1 VVSRQDSTPDP
12 KPPGIKPRLPSLRV
26 RLLLIV
32 FALLIPTFAAA
43 ALALYTG
50 YYRDRQEIQKHLL
63 ETGRALSLVLD
74 RQFGQ
79 AEALLW
85 ALAASPVLQT
95 KDHAAFDA
103 VARRAIRL
111 PDAWIVVEEPG
122 RQVVNTRLP
131 PGAALPELPVQDH
144 WKGIAPGQVRVS
156 NLFTGVV
163 AKQPT
168 VGIDTLVILN
178 DGSPRY
184 LSVVM
189 PAAAVR
195 RILSDQ
201 RLPPTWIGAI
211 VDRNG
216 TMVARSRNPD
226 PFVGKPATKDNV
238 LRVQSGVEQ
247 GVFEGT
253 SLDGEAMVL
262 ALARSPSSG
271 WSTIIALP
279 NSEFDAG
286 ERDLALALAAAGTVL
301 LAMGAALAFHVTRR
315 ITRPIEALARDAL
328 ALQDGSLATSFHSTG
343 VEFKETAVL
352 RYALENTR
360 EVLSQQKVERD
371 EAYERLREVKE
382 SLALRVEERTRE
394 LEGANAN
401 LRESQAALAEREA
414 LYAGVF
420 RFSADGIVVFR
431 LSPQGSIVAEACNPV
446 VEHLIGKPSVEVVG
460 QPLAD
465 ILPPDQLP
473 ILETRVRECLTSG
486 HLMVYE
492 QNYAFPARKG
502 MWMTTLV
509 PIREGSEPVVRV
521 LGSLRDITH
530 EKETEFEL
538 RQSRDKYSTLFEHSP
553 FNLAVIGVYPDDR
566 FVYEDANTA
575 LLNSLGFERY
585 DFVGRTPQEIF
596 APETAKHVSKHYRT
610 CVVTKSIM
618 DFEVTGMVPIGEVT
632 RRTVLVPLL
641 DSQGQVTN
649 IFVTS
654 IDLTEQRRMEEQLR
668 QAHRLEAVGQ
678 LTGGI
683 AHDFNNLLTVVMGNL
698 DMLRRAK
705 PDRAPRLIDNAINA
719 VEHGRKLTSQLLA
732 FSRRQPLKPEVVE
745 LKDLIGGMGDM
756 LAQSLRGDITL
767 EIDFAE
773 DLWPVEVDPAQL
785 QAVLINLAANARDAM
800 PKGGKFTIGVR
811 NTISYNDGPA
821 EFVSIEVGDTGIGIP
836 PEALQKVFEP
846 FFTTKPVGRGTGL
859 GLAQVYGFVQ
869 QSGGLID
876 IKSEIGRG
884 TTVNLLLKRTH
895 KVTGE
900 RAPEKETSAGFSLP
914 ASRIL
919 MVEDNSQVAESAMAL
934 LREQGHQVE
943 HCASAPEALQFLERD
958 ARFDIIFS
966 DLVMPGGMDGL
977 DLARTARERWPAIPI
992 LLATGYS
999 DSVERAAREGFPIL
1013 SKPYHPAELERELRR
1028 LISQAGSGSN
1038 VLPMRPRQA

>member
-1 VVSRQDSTPDP
+1 M
-12 KPPGIKPRLPSLRV
+12 
-26 RLLLIV
+26 
-32 FALLIPTFAAA
+32 
-43 ALALYTG
+43 
-50 YYRDRQEIQKHLL
+50 
-63 ETGRALSLVLD
+63 
-74 RQFGQ
+74 
-79 AEALLW
+79 
-85 ALAASPVLQT
+85 AASPILQT
-95 KDHAAFDA
+95 KDYAAFDTL
-103 VARRAIRL
+103 ARRATRL
-111 PDAWIVVEEPG
+111 PDAWVVVEEPG

-131 PGAALPELPVQDH
+131 PGSALPELRGQDH
-144 WKGIAPGQVRVS
+144 WKGITPGQVRVS

-168 VGIDTLVILN
+168 VGVDTLVILD

-184 LSVVM
+184 VSVIM
-189 PAAAVR
+189 PAAVVG

-216 TMVARSRNPD
+216 IIVARSRNPE
-226 PFVGKPATKDNV
+226 PFVGKPATSDNV

-262 ALARSPSSG
+262 ALSRSPASG
-271 WSTIIALP
+271 WSTIVALP
-279 NSEFDAG
+279 NAEFDAG
-286 ERDLALALAAAGTVL
+286 ERDLALALMAAGGVL
-301 LAMGAALAFHVTRR
+301 LALGAALAFHVTRR
-315 ITRPIEALARDAL
+315 ITSPVEALARDAL
-328 ALQDGSLATSFHSTG
+328 ALQDGDLTPPLRSTR
-343 VEFKETAVL
+343 VEFRETSVL
-352 RYALENTR
+352 RHALESTR
-360 EVLSQQKVERD
+360 EVLRRQKVERD
-371 EAYERLREVKE
+371 EAYDRLKVVKE

-394 LEGANAN
+394 LELANAS
-401 LRESQAALAEREA
+401 LRESQTALAEREA

-420 RFSADGIVVFR
+420 KFSADGVFVFK
-431 LSPQGSIVAEACNPV
+431 LSSHGSIVIEACNPV
-446 VEHLIGKPSVEVVG
+446 VEQLVGKPSADVVG
-460 QPLAD
+460 RHLRD
-465 ILPPDQLP
+465 ILPANQWPV
-473 ILETRVRECLTSG
+473 LEARVRDCLTSG
-486 HLMVYE
+486 RLMVYE
-492 QNYAFPARKG
+492 QSHIFPARQG
-502 MWMTTLV
+502 VWMTTLV
-509 PIREGSEPVVRV
+509 PIREGDEPIVRV
-521 LGSLRDITH
+521 IGTLRDITH
-530 EKETEFEL
+530 EKETEAEL
-538 RQSRDKYSTLFEHSP
+538 RQSRDKYSTLFEYSP
-553 FNLAVIGVYPDDR
+553 FNLAVIGVYSNDH

-575 LLNSLGFERY
+575 LLKSLGFTRD
-585 DFVGRTPQEIF
+585 DFVGKRPQQIF
-596 APETAKHVSKHYRT
+596 APETAEHVSRHYRT
-610 CVVTKSIM
+610 CVATKSIM
-618 DFEVTGMVPIGEVT
+618 DFEVTGKVPVGEVT

-641 DSQGQVTN
+641 DGRGQVTK

-668 QAHRLEAVGQ
+668 QSHRLEAVGQ

-719 VEHGRKLTSQLLA
+719 VEHGRKLTTQLLA
-732 FSRRQPLKPEVVE
+732 FSRRQALKPEVID
-745 LKDLIGGMGDM
+745 LKALIGEIGDM

-800 PKGGKFTIGVR
+800 PKGGKFTLCVR
-811 NTISYNDGPA
+811 NTISHNDGPA
-821 EFVSIEVGDTGIGIP
+821 EFVSIEVRDTGTGIAP
-836 PEALQKVFEP
+836 DVLQKVFEP

-876 IKSEIGRG
+876 IKSEVGRG
-884 TTVNLLLKRTH
+884 TTVILLLKRTH
-895 KVTGE
+895 KNQVETGQ
-900 RAPEKETSAGFSLP
+900 EKVEVPAASLQ

-919 MVEDNSQVAESAMAL
+919 VVEDNLQVAEFAIAL
-934 LREQGHQVE
+934 LRDQGHQVE
-943 HCASAPEALQFLERD
+943 HCASAPDAIQFLERD
-958 ARFDIIFS
+958 ARFDAIFS

-977 DLARTARERWPAIPI
+977 DLARTVRERWPAMPI

-1028 LISQAGSGSN
+1028 LIPQAGNGSN
-1038 VLPMRPRQA
+1038 VLPLRPRQA

>member
-1 VVSRQDSTPDP
+1 M
-12 KPPGIKPRLPSLRV
+12 

-32 FALLIPTFAAA
+32 FALLIPAFAAA

-85 ALAASPVLQT
+85 ALAASPILQT
-95 KDHAAFDA
+95 KDYVAFDA
-103 VARRAIRL
+103 LARRATRL
-111 PDAWIVVEEPG
+111 PEAWIVVEEPG

-131 PGAALPELPVQDH
+131 PGATLPELPVQDH

-163 AKQPT
+163 ARQPT
-168 VGIDTLVILN
+168 VSIDTLVILN
-178 DGSPRY
+178 DGSPRFIA
-184 LSVVM
+184 VIM
-189 PAAAVR
+189 PAAVVG

-201 RLPPTWIGAI
+201 RLPPTWVGAI

-216 TMVARSRNPD
+216 TMVARSRNPE
-226 PFVGKPATKDNV
+226 PFIGKPATTENV
-238 LRVQSGVEQ
+238 QRIQSGLEQ
-247 GVFEGT
+247 GVFEGK

-271 WSTIIALP
+271 WSTIVALP
-279 NSEFDAG
+279 NAEFDAG
-286 ERDLALALAAAGTVL
+286 ARDLALALAAAGSML
-301 LAMGAALAFHVTRR
+301 LALAAALAFHVTRR
-315 ITRPIEALARDAL
+315 ITRPVEALAKDAL
-328 ALQDGSLATSFHSTG
+328 ALQDGSFETSLHSTG

-352 RYALENTR
+352 RHALESTR
-360 EVLSQQKVERD
+360 EVLRQQRAERD
-371 EAYERLREVKE
+371 EAFGHLREVKE

-394 LEGANAN
+394 LETVNAS
-401 LRESQAALAEREA
+401 LRESQGALAEREA

-420 RFSADGIVVFR
+420 RFSADGIFVFR
-431 LSPQGSIVAEACNPV
+431 LSPHGSIVAEACNPV
-446 VEHLIGKPSVEVVG
+446 VEHLTGKPSVDMAG
-460 QPLAD
+460 RPLSE
-465 ILPPDQLP
+465 ILPPDQWP
-473 ILETRVRECLTSG
+473 ILEARVRECLTSG

-492 QNYAFPARKG
+492 QSYAFPARKG

-509 PIREGSEPVVRV
+509 PIREGSEPVLRV

-530 EKETEFEL
+530 EKETEVEL

-553 FNLAVIGVYPDDR
+553 FNLAVIGVYPNDR

-575 LLNSLGFERY
+575 LLKSLGFAHD
-585 DFVGRTPQEIF
+585 DFVGRMPQEIF

-618 DFEVTGMVPIGEVT
+618 DFEVTGKVPIGEVT

-641 DSQGQVTN
+641 DGQGQVTK

-705 PDRAPRLIDNAINA
+705 SDRAPRLIDNAINA

-732 FSRRQPLKPEVVE
+732 FSRRQPLKPEVVD
-745 LKDLIGGMGDM
+745 LKNLIGGMGDM

-800 PKGGKFTIGVR
+800 PKGGKFTVGVR
-811 NTISYNDGPA
+811 NTISYNDGPV
-821 EFVSIEVGDTGIGIP
+821 ELVSVEVSDTGIGIP
-836 PEALQKVFEP
+836 PESLQKVFEP

-876 IKSEIGRG
+876 IKSEVGRG
-884 TTVNLLLKRTH
+884 TTVTLLLKRTD
-895 KVTGE
+895 KDLSE
-900 RAPEKETSAGFSLP
+900 DLPEKETSPGVSVR

-919 MVEDNSQVAESAMAL
+919 VVEDNAQVAESAMAL

-943 HCASAPEALQFLERD
+943 HCASAPDALQFLERD
-958 ARFDIIFS
+958 ARFDAIFS

-977 DLARTARERWPAIPI
+977 DLARIVRERWPAIPI

-999 DSVERAAREGFPIL
+999 DSVERAVGEGFPIL
-1013 SKPYHPAELERELRR
+1013 SKPYRSSELERELR
-1028 LISQAGSGSN
+1028 LMISQAGNASN
-1038 VLPMRPRQA
+1038 VLPLRPRQA

>member
-1 VVSRQDSTPDP
+1 M
-12 KPPGIKPRLPSLRV
+12 PSLRV

-32 FALLIPTFAAA
+32 FALLIPTFVAAT
-43 ALALYTG
+43 LALYTG
-50 YYRDRQEIQKHLL
+50 YYRDRQEVQKHLL

-79 AEALLW
+79 AEGLLW
-85 ALAASPVLQT
+85 ALAASPILQA
-95 KDHAAFDA
+95 KDHAGFDA
-103 VARRAIRL
+103 LARRATRL
-111 PDAWIVVEEPG
+111 PDAWVVVEEPG

-131 PGAALPELPVQDH
+131 PGAALPELSVQDH
-144 WKGIAPGQVRVS
+144 WNGIAPGQLRVS

-163 AKQPT
+163 AKQPS
-168 VGIDTLVILN
+168 VSVDTLIILN

-184 LSVVM
+184 VSVIM
-189 PAAAVR
+189 PAAVVG

-211 VDRNG
+211 VDRDG
-216 TMVARSRNPD
+216 TMVARSRNPE
-226 PFVGKPATKDNV
+226 PFVGKPATTENV
-238 LRVQSGVEQ
+238 QRIQSGLEQ

-262 ALARSPSSG
+262 ALARSPASG
-271 WSTIIALP
+271 WSTIVALP
-279 NSEFDAG
+279 SAEFDAG
-286 ERDLALALAAAGTVL
+286 ERDLALALAAAGCVL
-301 LAMGAALAFHVTRR
+301 LALGAALAFHVTRR
-315 ITRPIEALARDAL
+315 ITHPVEALARDAL
-328 ALQDGSLATSFHSTG
+328 ALQDGGFAASLHSTG
-343 VEFKETAVL
+343 MEFRETAVL
-352 RYALENTR
+352 RHALESTR
-360 EVLSQQKVERD
+360 EALRRQETERD
-371 EAYERLREVKE
+371 EAYDHLKEIKE
-382 SLALRVEERTRE
+382 SLELRVEERTRE
-394 LEGANAN
+394 LELANEN

-420 RFSADGIVVFR
+420 RFSADGVFVFK
-431 LSPQGSIVAEACNPV
+431 LLPDGNIVAEACNPV
-446 VEHLIGKPSVEVVG
+446 VEQLIGQSSVDLAG
-460 QPLAD
+460 RPLSA
-465 ILPPDQLP
+465 ILPADQWP
-473 ILETRVRECLTSG
+473 VLEGRVRDCLTSG
-486 HLMVYE
+486 HVMVYE
-492 QNYAFPARKG
+492 QNHTFPARRG
-502 MWMTTLV
+502 VWMTTLA
-509 PIREGSEPVVRV
+509 PIREGDEPVVRV

-530 EKETEFEL
+530 EKETEAEL
-538 RQSRDKYSTLFEHSP
+538 RQSRDKYSTLFEYSP
-553 FNLAVIGVYPDDR
+553 FNLAVIGVYANDR

-575 LLNSLGFERY
+575 LLKSLGFAR
-585 DFVGRTPQEIF
+585 DGFVGKRPQQIF
-596 APETAKHVSKHYRT
+596 APETAEHVSKHYRT
-610 CVVTKSIM
+610 CVETKSIM
-618 DFEVTGMVPIGEVT
+618 DFEVTGKVPIGEVT

-641 DSQGQVTN
+641 DGQGQVTK

-732 FSRRQPLKPEVVE
+732 FSRRQPLKPEVVD
-745 LKDLIGGMGDM
+745 LKGLIGGMGDM

-785 QAVLINLAANARDAM
+785 QAVLIKLAANARDAM
-800 PKGGKFTIGVR
+800 PKGGKFKIGVR
-811 NTISYNDGPA
+811 NTISYNEGPA
-821 EFVSIEVGDTGIGIP
+821 EFVSIEVSDTGTGIA
-836 PEALQKVFEP
+836 PEDIQKVFEP

-876 IKSEIGRG
+876 IKSEVGRG
-884 TTVNLLLKRTH
+884 TTVTLLLKRTY
-895 KVTGE
+895 KDRNEGVSEKDAVPVT
-900 RAPEKETSAGFSLP
+900 SLA

-919 MVEDNSQVAESAMAL
+919 VVEDNSQVAESAMAL

-943 HCASAPEALQFLERD
+943 HCASAPDALQFLERD
-958 ARFDIIFS
+958 AGFDVIFS

-977 DLARTARERWPAIPI
+977 DLARTVRERWPAIPI

-999 DSVERAAREGFPIL
+999 DSVERAAKEGFPIL
-1013 SKPYHPAELERELRR
+1013 SKPYHPTELERELRR
-1028 LISQAGSGSN
+1028 LLSQVGSGSN
-1038 VLPMRPRQA
+1038 VLPLRPRQA

>member
-1 VVSRQDSTPDP
+1 MVHRQDWTPKL
-12 KPPGIKPRLPSLRV
+12 KPPGSKPRLPSLRV

-43 ALALYTG
+43 VLALYTG

-103 VARRAIRL
+103 LARRATRM
-111 PDAWIVVEEPG
+111 PDAWVVVEELG

-144 WKGIAPGQVRVS
+144 WKGITPGQVRVS

-168 VGIDTLVILN
+168 VGIDTLVTLD

-184 LSVVM
+184 VSVIM
-189 PAAAVR
+189 PAPVVA
-195 RILSDQ
+195 RIFSDQ
-201 RLPPTWIGAI
+201 RLPPAWIGAI

-216 TMVARSRNPD
+216 TMVARSRNPE
-226 PFVGKPATKDNV
+226 PFVGKPVSTENV
-238 LRVQSGVEQ
+238 RRIQSGLEQ

-253 SLDGEAMVL
+253 SLDGEAVVL

-271 WSTIIALP
+271 WSTIVALP

-286 ERDLALALAAAGTVL
+286 ARDLAFALAAAGSVL
-301 LAMGAALAFHVTRR
+301 LALGAALAFHVTRR
-315 ITRPIEALARDAL
+315 ITRPVEVLARDAL
-328 ALQDGSLATSFHSTG
+328 ALQDGGFAEPLRSTG
-343 VEFKETAVL
+343 VEFRETSVL
-352 RYALENTR
+352 RHALESTR
-360 EVLSQQKVERD
+360 EVLRQQKVERD
-371 EAYERLREVKE
+371 EAYDRLREVKE

-394 LEGANAN
+394 LETANASF
-401 LRESQAALAEREA
+401 RESQVALADREA

-420 RFSADGIVVFR
+420 RFSADGIFVFK
-431 LSPQGSIVAEACNPV
+431 LSSHGGIVAEACNPV
-446 VEHLIGKPSVEVVG
+446 VEHLIGKPSADIVG
-460 QPLAD
+460 RQLRD
-465 ILPPDQLP
+465 ILPPDQWP
-473 ILETRVRECLTSG
+473 VLEARVRDCLTSG

-492 QNYAFPARKG
+492 QNHAFPARQG
-502 MWMTTLV
+502 VWMTTLV
-509 PIREGSEPVVRV
+509 PIREGDEPVVRV

-530 EKETEFEL
+530 EKETETEL

-553 FNLAVIGVYPDDR
+553 FNLAVIGVYPNDR
-566 FVYEDANTA
+566 FVYEDANSA
-575 LLNSLGFERY
+575 LLKSLGFAR
-585 DFVGRTPQEIF
+585 DGFVGRMPQEIF
-596 APETAKHVSKHYRT
+596 APETANHVSKHYRT

-618 DFEVTGMVPIGEVT
+618 DFEVTGKVPIGEVT

-641 DSQGQVTN
+641 DEQGQVTK

-668 QAHRLEAVGQ
+668 QAQRLEAVGQ

-732 FSRRQPLKPEVVE
+732 FSRRQPLKPEIVD

-800 PKGGKFTIGVR
+800 PKGGRFTVCVR
-811 NTISYNDGPA
+811 NTISHNDGLA
-821 EFVSIEVGDTGIGIP
+821 EFVSIEVSDTGTGIA
-836 PEALQKVFEP
+836 PEVLQKVFEP

-869 QSGGLID
+869 QSGGSVD
-876 IKSEIGRG
+876 IKSEVGRG
-884 TTVNLLLKRTH
+884 TAVTLLLRRTY
-895 KVTGE
+895 KDRSEGVLE
-900 RAPEKETSAGFSLP
+900 EAVPLTSLQ

-919 MVEDNSQVAESAMAL
+919 VVEDNLQVAESAIAL
-934 LREQGHQVE
+934 LRELGHQVE
-943 HCASAPEALQFLERD
+943 HCASAHDALRFLERD
-958 ARFDIIFS
+958 AQFDVIFS

-977 DLARTARERWPAIPI
+977 DLARIVRERWPAIPI

-1013 SKPYHPAELERELRR
+1013 NKPYHPAELERELRR
-1028 LISQAGSGSN
+1028 LIPQASNGSN
-1038 VLPMRPRQA
+1038 VLPLRSRQA